1 MVQKSSIN
9 PCKNTKIDMGM
20 GYKDYENVQSKGTPK
35 ISRYAGAGYRTH
47 TLCETLIIS
56 PFM

>member
-1 MVQKSSIN
+1 
-9 PCKNTKIDMGM
+9 MGM